1 MLKDDIYK
9 NRGKNIKKYKI
20 GFDIWGLFL
29 FLIIMCPNFIWFLV
43 PAPNDILRADSIT
56 INIDRIAQIFQI
68 IMFFSLCFFIN
79 IESQKTINKKIKLL
93 MILFCVFYFSG
104 WILYYIGIANKIII
118 LDLCIA
124 PCIVFILFAGIRKN
138 IAALISTGIFMI
150 CHLIYTIVNFII

>member
-1 MLKDDIYK
+1 MAICIIKFYSVLLINFKNDIYK
-9 NRGKNIKKYKI
+9 IRGKNIKKYKI

-56 INIDRIAQIFQI
+56 ITIDKISQIFQI

-93 MILFCVFYFSG
+93 IIIFCIFYFSG
-104 WILYYIGIANKIII
+104 WILYYIGIK
-118 LDLCIA
+118 L
-124 PCIVFILFAGIRKN
+124 LF
-138 IAALISTGIFMI
+138 
-150 CHLIYTIVNFII
+150 